1 MPAGRKVALVGPSGS
16 GKTTIFNLLLRFY
29 EPNAG
34 VITIDGQD
42 IRGVTLTSLREN
54 IALVTQESILFDE
67 TIAQN
72 IALGRSTAD
81 RDAIT
86 AAAKAAAADG
96 FIQAIDGGYEATV
109 GEGGLKLSG
118 GQRQRIAIARAML
131 RNAPILLLDEATSS
145 LDAESERQI
154 QEALAVLM
162 SGRTTIVIAH
172 RLSTVLDADIIY
184 VLERGRVV
192 ESGHH
197 TELIAKGG
205 LYARLYH
212 HNLSDEQENA

>member
-1 MPAGRKVALVGPSGS
+1 
-16 GKTTIFNLLLRFY
+16 
-29 EPNAG
+29 
-34 VITIDGQD
+34 
-42 IRGVTLTSLREN
+42 
-54 IALVTQESILFDE
+54 
-67 TIAQN
+67 
-72 IALGRSTAD
+72 
-81 RDAIT
+81 
-86 AAAKAAAADG
+86 
-96 FIQAIDGGYEATV
+96 
-109 GEGGLKLSG
+109 
-118 GQRQRIAIARAML
+118 ML